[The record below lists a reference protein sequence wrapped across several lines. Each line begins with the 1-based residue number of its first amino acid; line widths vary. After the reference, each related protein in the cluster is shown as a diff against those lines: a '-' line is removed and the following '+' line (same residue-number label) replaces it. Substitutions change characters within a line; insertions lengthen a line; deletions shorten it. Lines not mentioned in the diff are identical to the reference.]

1 MRKSI
6 GAKVLILVVILGL
19 LIQGLLAA
27 NILAFMKVR
36 DINQTVEEKVDE
48 YIQNTASGSG
58 NAKELQ
64 NEFDQMFDSIDVRIE
79 GTNIFDI
86 ALAFVFW
93 GIVIAMIII
102 VIKTIAKPAKHAKV
116 ELTEI
121 IESIEKNEGDL
132 TRRIDIRSKDEVGQ
146 LVAGFN
152 EFLGTLQ
159 LLIQKLRS
167 ASSEMLD
174 SAEHITKHVSASNE
188 NAGNVS
194 ASMEELSA
202 SMEEV
207 SATLDQIASGCAGI
221 FEEAQSMN
229 IKCGEGTQLVDK
241 IKLQAKEMY
250 QNTVDSQNQAN
261 QKIHDIKE
269 LLESAVRDSRNVEK
283 IDELTGDILDIASQ
297 TNLLA
302 LNASIEAARAGEAGK
317 GFAVVADEIR
327 VLADNSR
334 DTANNIQNISA
345 IVTDAVEKLTRNAEE
360 MLGFIDERV
369 IRDYGDFVEIARQ
382 YQTDIEQVNH
392 ILNEFAG
399 AAAHMEETMDTMN
412 NGINDISI
420 TVDESAKGVTNVA
433 EEVVNLVGT
442 LDSIQKE
449 TEASQNIA
457 WDFEE
462 QVKRFKKV

>member
-36 DINQTVEEKVDE
+36 DVNQTVEEKVDE

>member
-1 MRKSI
+1 M
-6 GAKVLILVVILGL
+6 
-19 LIQGLLAA
+19 
-27 NILAFMKVR
+27 
-36 DINQTVEEKVDE
+36 
-48 YIQNTASGSG
+48 
-58 NAKELQ
+58 
-64 NEFDQMFDSIDVRIE
+64 
-79 GTNIFDI
+79 
-86 ALAFVFW
+86 
-93 GIVIAMIII
+93 
-102 VIKTIAKPAKHAKV
+102 
-116 ELTEI
+116 
-121 IESIEKNEGDL
+121 
-132 TRRIDIRSKDEVGQ
+132 
-146 LVAGFN
+146 
-152 EFLGTLQ
+152 
-159 LLIQKLRS
+159 
-167 ASSEMLD
+167 
-174 SAEHITKHVSASNE
+174 
-188 NAGNVS
+188 
-194 ASMEELSA
+194 
-202 SMEEV
+202 
-207 SATLDQIASGCAGI
+207 
-221 FEEAQSMN
+221 
-229 IKCGEGTQLVDK
+229 
-241 IKLQAKEMY
+241 
-250 QNTVDSQNQAN
+250 
-261 QKIHDIKE
+261 
-269 LLESAVRDSRNVEK
+269 
-283 IDELTGDILDIASQ
+283 DIASQ

>member
-1 MRKSI
+1 
-6 GAKVLILVVILGL
+6 
-19 LIQGLLAA
+19 
-27 NILAFMKVR
+27 
-36 DINQTVEEKVDE
+36 
-48 YIQNTASGSG
+48 
-58 NAKELQ
+58 
-64 NEFDQMFDSIDVRIE
+64 MFDSIDVRIE